1 MQTRWPAP
9 NCEGV
14 LVSKRIEQQER
25 LYGLAGGSLRRPS
38 CQKQEWFW
46 EIERNKTHSKQPGLH
61 PPALFVIAI

>member
-25 LYGLAGGSLRRPS
+25 LYGLAGGKSASPKLP
-38 CQKQEWFW
+38 EVGVVLGD
-46 EIERNKTHSKQPGLH
+46 SKKHNAQ
-61 PPALFVIAI
+61 